1 MQYFTKQE
9 LQGGVRYGSKCMVG
23 NWNENVTLDEV
34 RVASRPR
41 ETPRSFHLRPSAPTS
56 DHRPRASPR
65 PTPPQVRLQ
74 DYIAKKE
81 AGTLKM
87 DKFNKRMSVALA
99 PVRPLPRPAFFHPR
113 ARLAH
118 GSLLARVVRVIS
130 SPPHRS
136 ARPPSLPRWNSR

>member
-41 ETPRSFHLRPSAPTS
+41 ETSFVPLRPSAPTS

-99 PVRPLPRPAFFHPR
+99 PVRPLPVRILHPR
-113 ARLAH
+113 ARRAPRLV
-118 GSLLARVVRVIS
+118 ARPRRSRRLVS
-130 SPPHRS
+130 PHRS
-136 ARPPSLPRWNSR
+136 ARSPSLHRWNSR

>member
-41 ETPRSFHLRPSAPTS
+41 ETLIRSICVPPPRHL

-81 AGTLKM
+81 SGTLKM

-99 PVRPLPRPAFFHPR
+99 PVRPLPVPHFSTPR
-113 ARLAH
+113 ATRATARCSSASFASSRLPLT
-118 GSLLARVVRVIS
+118 GARV
-130 SPPHRS
+130 PPPLH
-136 ARPPSLPRWNSR
+136 RWNSR